1 MIIYWELFY
10 ANFIANMLGYGGG
23 PATLPLL
30 KKEIVDNY
38 GLLTNQEFSEVV
50 AFGNG
55 LPGPIATKMA
65 AFIGYDQAG
74 ILGALISLFATVAPT
89 LIILIVLMSI
99 LMKYKDSPKVK
110 RLKKVIIR
118 NIDVLLAL
126 MTFHFIADLTI
137 VIVIF
142 HTIIIVLFR
151 YFFLEIR
158 KVSPAFV
165 IIGALVYGGIFLRK
179 IINTTR
185 RGLAMKRIDGD
196 QDEVL
201 AD

>member
-30 KKEIVDNY
+30 KKEIVANY

-74 ILGALISLFATVAPT
+74 ILGALISLFSAVATT
-89 LIILIVLMSI
+89 LIIFL
-99 LMKYKDSPKVK
+99 
-110 RLKKVIIR
+110 
-118 NIDVLLAL
+118 VLLSTLIHYTA
-126 MTFHFIADLTI
+126 
-137 VIVIF
+137 
-142 HTIIIVLFR
+142 
-151 YFFLEIR
+151 
-158 KVSPAFV
+158 SP
-165 IIGALVYGGIFLRK
+165 
-179 IINTTR
+179 
-185 RGLAMKRIDGD
+185 
-196 QDEVL
+196 
-201 AD
+201 

>member
-74 ILGALISLFATVAPT
+74 ILGALISLFVSVVPT
-89 LIILIVLMSI
+89 LFFL
-99 LMKYKDSPKVK
+99 
-110 RLKKVIIR
+110 
-118 NIDVLLAL
+118 
-126 MTFHFIADLTI
+126 F
-137 VIVIF
+137 
-142 HTIIIVLFR
+142 VLFIIFII
-151 YFFLEIR
+151 Y
-158 KVSPAFV
+158 KVFTK
-165 IIGALVYGGIFLRK
+165 F
-179 IINTTR
+179 
-185 RGLAMKRIDGD
+185 
-196 QDEVL
+196 
-201 AD
+201 

>member
-30 KKEIVDNY
+30 KEEVVDNY

-89 LIILIVLMSI
+89 LILLIVLMSI

-110 RLKKVIIR
+110 RLTKVIRPTIG
-118 NIDVLLAL
+118 VLLAV
-126 MTFHFIADLTI
+126 MTYQFIADSTI
-137 VIVIF
+137 DIGVF
-142 HTIIIVLFR
+142 HTIIIVVFG
-151 YFFLEIR
+151 YFFLELK

-165 IIGALVYGGIFLRK
+165 IIGALVYGGMFLS
-179 IINTTR
+179 
-185 RGLAMKRIDGD
+185 
-196 QDEVL
+196 
-201 AD
+201 

>member
-30 KKEIVDNY
+30 KEEMVDNY
-38 GLLTNQEFSEVV
+38 GLLTNKEFSEVV

-89 LIILIVLMSI
+89 LILLIVLMSI

-110 RLKKVIIR
+110 RLTKVIRPTIG
-118 NIDVLLAL
+118 VLLAV
-126 MTFHFIADLTI
+126 MTYQFIADSAI
-137 VIVIF
+137 DIGVV
-142 HTIIIVLFR
+142 HTIIIIVSG
-151 YFFLEIR
+151 YFFLEI
-158 KVSPAFV
+158 KKMSPAFV
-165 IIGALVYGGIFLRK
+165 IIGALIYGGVFLS
-179 IINTTR
+179 
-185 RGLAMKRIDGD
+185 
-196 QDEVL
+196 
-201 AD
+201 